1 MKFNKQQWSWILYD
15 PACSAHALI
24 VRTLFAAIF
33 LEVCVDGQFEASK
46 ITSMWASTA
55 SFACLFAGAIAVLSG
70 PWVDA
75 KKYKVPALIISS
87 AICILSCFA
96 YLFCHQGDWIAVLAI
111 SFAGIASFAVASS
124 FYDSLLLDISP
135 PQERNAISTTGF
147 ALGYAGAIV
156 VAIICLPLTFLLK
169 GDLSLRIS
177 FAIAGTWFALLALPA
192 FLRVRE
198 SDRPVERPKRLT
210 ETFAFIWQQKNILIF
225 LIAYLLYIDSVG
237 TIMFAAAPLATGL
250 KISTEYLLITIL
262 GLQFLGLPFT
272 LLYGHLAKKIPER
285 KLIYCAIAVYMIIA
299 ILAGVMSFVPSLK
312 VRQILFVIIAF
323 LVGTSQ
329 GGIQALSRS
338 LFSKLIPPDRAAE
351 LFSVYNIFGRFTT
364 IIGPLLMIPLAVW
377 LWNRAELGITLML
390 LPAAIGFILLRKVQ
404 IPGEK

>member
-1 MKFNKQQWSWILYD
+1 
-15 PACSAHALI
+15 
-24 VRTLFAAIF
+24 
-33 LEVCVDGQFEASK
+33 
-46 ITSMWASTA
+46 
-55 SFACLFAGAIAVLSG
+55 
-70 PWVDA
+70 
-75 KKYKVPALIISS
+75 
-87 AICILSCFA
+87 
-96 YLFCHQGDWIAVLAI
+96 
-111 SFAGIASFAVASS
+111 
-124 FYDSLLLDISP
+124 
-135 PQERNAISTTGF
+135 
-147 ALGYAGAIV
+147 
-156 VAIICLPLTFLLK
+156 
-169 GDLSLRIS
+169 
-177 FAIAGTWFALLALPA
+177 
-192 FLRVRE
+192 
-198 SDRPVERPKRLT
+198 VERPKMLT

-390 LPAAIGFILLRKVQ
+390 LPAAIGFILLRKVH